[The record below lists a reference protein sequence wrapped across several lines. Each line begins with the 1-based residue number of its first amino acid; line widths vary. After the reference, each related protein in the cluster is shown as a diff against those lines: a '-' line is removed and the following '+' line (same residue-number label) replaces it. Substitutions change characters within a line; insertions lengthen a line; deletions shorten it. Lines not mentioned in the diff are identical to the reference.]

1 MSKNSNKIVVR
12 RLNQEGLKKIAEYCN
27 NNYVSLDKRK
37 TISKTDQSK
46 YYVNKLQS
54 IPFDLGDKRYTKE
67 TINKMTIDQIDFSK
81 IKNRYDLGKY
91 LHGRL
96 NNNIS
101 EDELNGQGLWTWLTL
116 FYWSY
121 VIRQDS
127 WMPRMEAI
135 VPLYTSKSSNNEIGA
150 PFEVNQSLEYRHS
163 VRGFYLFYDLWGD
176 KCSVLAS
183 KKLNAT
189 GDGVETWG
197 SRLFLR
203 RHPVIM
209 GALYKIYADKD
220 GLAKPGTFNK
230 GFGSARRSVDSING
244 MLVTHNFSKM
254 KKAAILK
261 NEMGP
266 EYP

>member
-1 MSKNSNKIVVR
+1 MSKNINNIEVR
-12 RLNQEGLKKIAEYCN
+12 KLNHNGLKKIAEYCN
-27 NNYVSLDKRK
+27 DNYVSLDQRK
-37 TISKTDQSK
+37 IIPKADQSK
-46 YYVNKLQS
+46 YFVLNLPS
-54 IPFDLGDKRYTKE
+54 FPFDLDDPKFTEETDK
-67 TINKMTIDQIDFSK
+67 KMTVDQIDISK

-101 EDELNGQGLWTWLTL
+101 NDELNGQGLWTWLAL
-116 FYWSY
+116 LYWDY
-121 VIRQDS
+121 IIRQDA

-135 VPLYTSKSSNNEIGA
+135 VPLYPSQSPKNEIGA
-150 PFEVNQSLEYRHS
+150 NFQVNQSLEYRHC
-163 VRGFYLFYDLWGD
+163 VRGFYLFYDLWGS

-203 RHPVIM
+203 RHDVIIDT
-209 GALYKIYADKD
+209 LYKIYADND
-220 GLAKPGTFNK
+220 GLAKPSSFNK
-230 GFGSARRSVDSING
+230 GFGSARRSVDCING
-244 MLVTHNFSKM
+244 MLVTHNFSKIN
-254 KKAAILK
+254 KASTLK